1 MPSSIHKSRSIL
13 FSLSALI
20 LVFISSARVLAADV
34 TLSWDPKTDAGLS
47 GYKLYYGTASRAYSI
62 QINVGNIT
70 TYTVTGL
77 GAGTYY
83 FAVTA
88 NYTSGTE
95 TGYSNEVSS
104 NISATPAPLPAPTNL
119 TVK

>member
-1 MPSSIHKSRSIL
+1 MPGLFHKSRSIL

-20 LVFISSARVLAADV
+20 LLSIIGSSSVFAADV

-47 GYKLYYGTASRAYSI
+47 GYKLYYGTATHTYGAP
-62 QINVGNIT
+62 INVGNTT

-77 GAGTYY
+77 STGTYY
-83 FAVTA
+83 FAVT
-88 NYTSGTE
+88 
-95 TGYSNEVSS
+95 
-104 NISATPAPLPAPTNL
+104 APLPAPTNL